1 MIIMPIIKLTV
12 MNSNDSTKPR
22 VLIHCQ
28 YVYGIGHLVRTIELA
43 KGLSS
48 EFEVFVLNGG
58 EQVSNFE
65 IPKTV
70 TVIQLPAI
78 YKEESQSKLTP
89 IDSSIT
95 LHECFKKRSEKIYA
109 SIKKMTPD
117 LIITEHFP
125 FGLLFEKEVVKL
137 IQFGKKHNPSV
148 KLVCSVR
155 DIIESSKGSENDDHI
170 CELINQFYDMV
181 LIHGDHK
188 IIPFRSSFPMQDR
201 ISTPI
206 IQTGYI
212 ARSLNI
218 QPIVAIR
225 EEAPIMLVSVAGGRV
240 GGELLEAVLNAHH
253 RIKEKWNHKL
263 VLFSGAFQNEEETLK
278 HRIKKEYTD
287 SVVYYDFS
295 DKLYLK
301 YLYASSMVICL
312 GGYNSL
318 IESVSLGKPVMVYR
332 REFLGSNMEQDLRIN
347 LFHKAGYVEVI
358 NPNDLEIEK
367 LVELT
372 IKTLKNFKYPNQKIN
387 TSGVKNSTEVLLSMF
402 K

>member
-1 MIIMPIIKLTV
+1 MPIIELTD
-12 MNSNDSTKPR
+12 MNSKDSTKPR

-58 EQVSNFE
+58 EHVSNLE
-65 IPKTV
+65 IPKFV
-70 TVIQLPAI
+70 TIIQLPAI
-78 YKEESQSKLTP
+78 YKEENQSRLTP
-89 IDSSIT
+89 IDNSIT
-95 LHECFKKRSEKIYA
+95 LHGCFKKRSEIIYT
-109 SIKKMTPD
+109 SIKRITPD

-137 IQFGKKHNPSV
+137 IQVGKKHNPSV

-155 DIIESSKGSENDDHI
+155 DIIESSNGSENDGHI

-181 LIHGDHK
+181 LIHGDEK

-201 ISTPI
+201 ISIPI

-212 ARSLNI
+212 ARSLDF
-218 QPIVAIR
+218 QPVVAIR
-225 EEAPIMLVSVAGGRV
+225 EEAPILLVSVAGGRV
-240 GGELLEAVLNAHH
+240 GGELLEAVLKAHH
-253 RIKEKWNHKL
+253 RINEKWNHKL
-263 VLFSGAFQNEEETLK
+263 VLFSGAFQKKEEALK
-278 HRIKKEYTD
+278 HRIKKEHID
-287 SVVYYDFS
+287 SVVYHEFS
-295 DKLYLK
+295 DKLYLT
-301 YLYASSMVICL
+301 YLYVSSMVMCL

-347 LFHKAGYVEVI
+347 LFHEAGYVEVI
-358 NPNDLEIEK
+358 TPNDLEDEK
-367 LVELT
+367 LADLT
-372 IKTLKNFKYPNQKIN
+372 LNTFKNFKRPNQKIN
-387 TSGVKNSTEVLLSMF
+387 TSGVKKSTEVLLSMF